1 MFTGIIEAIGTVKK
15 IETKGTNIHFWV
27 ESPFF
32 PELKIDQSVA
42 HDGVCLTIDAIEG
55 QLYRVTAIKETLE
68 KTNLSR
74 WNINKKVNLERGMI
88 LGSRLDGHL
97 VQGHVD
103 CTGTCIAIKEEDGSW
118 LYTIEFPENFRK
130 LIIEKGSICMNG
142 TSLTAFNL
150 IANNFSVA
158 IIPYTYN
165 ATNINELHANSIVNL
180 EFDLVGKYV
189 TRL

>member
-15 IETKGTNIHFWV
+15 IETSGTNIHFWV
-27 ESPFF
+27 EAAFF
-32 PELKIDQSVA
+32 SELKIDQSVA
-42 HDGVCLTIDAIEG
+42 HDGVCLTIDATEG

-68 KTNLSR
+68 KTNLSH
-74 WNINKKVNLERGMI
+74 WSINKNVNLERAMI

-103 CTGTCIAIKEEDGSW
+103 CTGTCIAIKEEEGSW
-118 LYTIEFPENFRK
+118 FYTIEYPENFRR

-150 IANNFSVA
+150 VGNKFSVA

-165 ATNINELHANSIVNL
+165 FTNINELTPNSVVNL
-180 EFDLVGKYV
+180 EFDLVGKYI

>member
-1 MFTGIIEAIGTVKK
+1 MFTGIIEAIGTVKN
-15 IETKGTNIHFWV
+15 IEPSGTNIHFWI

-32 PELKIDQSVA
+32 HELKIDQSVA
-42 HDGVCLTIDAIEG
+42 HDGVCLTIDATEG
-55 QLYRVTAIKETLE
+55 HLYRVTAIKETLE
-68 KTNLSR
+68 KTNLSL

-88 LGSRLDGHL
+88 LGARLDGHL

-103 CTGTCIAIKEEDGSW
+103 CTGTCIDVKEEGGSW
-118 LYTIEFPENFRK
+118 LYTIEYPENFRR

-142 TSLTAFNL
+142 TSLTAFN
-150 IANNFSVA
+150 ITDKSFSVA

-165 ATNINELHANSIVNL
+165 FTNINQLTPKTVVNL

-189 TRL
+189 TKL